1 MAEAGGKTALIRAI
15 TPFGASLLILNG
27 MMGAGIFA
35 LPATVSAMTGM
46 FTPWLFVI
54 VAAMF
59 ITIALTFAE
68 LASYF
73 RASGGP
79 VLYTST
85 AFGPGA
91 GFITGW
97 ILWLGRVAGIA
108 ANMSV
113 LALYAGAIWPVV
125 ADGVG
130 RTIMIVITCVTLT
143 AANVVGVKEG
153 VRTVAVFTVLK
164 VAPIVVLLVLGIPHY
179 GWEVIAPS
187 TIPPFDSI
195 GGAALLLMYAFVG
208 FETAL
213 VPAAETEN
221 PKRALPRAL
230 VYTMLATGL
239 LYWAIS
245 VVYVSVLPLSE
256 ITGGGARNA
265 TLADVGA
272 ALAGPGAALL
282 ITFAVVAS
290 IIGNTGS
297 AMVGVPRVTYALAE
311 NHWLPAWFSKV
322 HPKFQTPANSVI
334 FYGAA
339 VMLFALPGSF
349 AVLAAA
355 GSLARILV
363 YLMCIASLPRVR
375 ERATPEMRDGA
386 YRLPGGMAI
395 PLIAAAICLW
405 ACTQALALSW
415 TIVGTVAALGI
426 ALFWI
431 AKHGAKAEQP

>member
-1 MAEAGGKTALIRAI
+1 MADVQTGQAGGKTGLVRAI
-15 TPFGASLLILNG
+15 TAFGASLLILNG

-35 LPATVSAMTGM
+35 LPATVSAKTGM

-85 AFGPGA
+85 AFGPSA

-97 ILWLGRVAGIA
+97 ILWLGRVSGIA

-113 LALYAGAIWPVV
+113 LALYAGAIWPQV
-125 ADGVG
+125 ADGPG
-130 RTIMIVITCVTLT
+130 RTVMIVVTCVALT

-164 VAPIVVLLVLGIPHY
+164 IAPIVFLLVLGIPHY
-179 GWEVIAPS
+179 GPEIIAPS
-187 TIPPFDSI
+187 TIPPFESI

-239 LYWAIS
+239 LYWSIS
-245 VVYVSVLPLSE
+245 VVYVSVLPD
-256 ITGGGARNA
+256 GGARNA

-311 NHWLPAWFSKV
+311 NRWLPAWFAKV
-322 HPKFQTPANSVI
+322 HPKFQTPANSVM

-363 YLMCIASLPRVR
+363 YLMCIAALPRVR
-375 ERATPEMRDGA
+375 KLATPEMRDGA
-386 YRLPGGMAI
+386 YRLPGGYTI
-395 PLIAAAICLW
+395 PLVAAVICLW
-405 ACTQALALSW
+405 ACTQALTLSW
-415 TIVGTVAALGI
+415 TIVGSVAVVGI
-426 ALFWI
+426 VLFWI
-431 AKHGAKAEQP
+431 TQRRAKAA

>member
-1 MAEAGGKTALIRAI
+1 MTTDASKATLVRAI

-35 LPATVSAMTGM
+35 LPATVAAKTGM

-54 VAAMF
+54 VGAMF

-73 RASGGP
+73 RLSGGP

-85 AFGPGA
+85 AFGPNA
-91 GFITGW
+91 GFVTGW

-113 LALYAGAIWPVV
+113 LSLYAGAFFPAV
-125 ADGVG
+125 AGGIG
-130 RTIMIVITCVTLT
+130 RTIMIIVVCILLT

-153 VRTVAVFTVLK
+153 VRTVAIFTVLK
-164 VAPIVVLLVLGIPHY
+164 IAPILGLIVLGLPHY
-179 GWEVIAPS
+179 GIEVIAPS
-187 TIPPFDSI
+187 SLPTLSES

-213 VPAAETEN
+213 VPAAETAN

-230 VYTMLATGL
+230 VYTMLTTAL
-239 LYWAIS
+239 LYWLIS
-245 VVYVSVLPLSE
+245 VVFVSVLPPAT
-256 ITGGGARNA
+256 IAAGGA
-265 TLADVGA
+265 TLADVGRE
-272 ALAGPGAALL
+272 LAGPVAAVV

-290 IIGNTGS
+290 IIGNTAS

-311 NHWLPAWFSKV
+311 NHWLPAWFSRI
-322 HPKFQTPANSVI
+322 HPKYKTPANSVV

-339 VMLFALPGSF
+339 VMLAALPGSF

-355 GSLARILV
+355 GSLARIIV
-363 YLMCIASLPRVR
+363 YLMCIAALPRVR
-375 ERATPEMRDGA
+375 ALATPDMIEGA
-386 YRLPGGMAI
+386 YRIPGGYTVPA
-395 PLIAAAICLW
+395 LAAVICVW
-405 ACTQALALSW
+405 ACTQALTQSW
-415 TIVGTVAALGI
+415 VIVGSVAFGGMV
-426 ALFWI
+426 LFWVTRRA
-431 AKHGAKAEQP
+431 AKTA

>member
-239 LYWAIS
+239 LYWAI
-245 VVYVSVLPLSE
+245 
-256 ITGGGARNA
+256 
-265 TLADVGA
+265 
-272 ALAGPGAALL
+272 
-282 ITFAVVAS
+282 
-290 IIGNTGS
+290 
-297 AMVGVPRVTYALAE
+297 
-311 NHWLPAWFSKV
+311 
-322 HPKFQTPANSVI
+322 
-334 FYGAA
+334 
-339 VMLFALPGSF
+339 
-349 AVLAAA
+349 
-355 GSLARILV
+355 
-363 YLMCIASLPRVR
+363 
-375 ERATPEMRDGA
+375 
-386 YRLPGGMAI
+386 
-395 PLIAAAICLW
+395 
-405 ACTQALALSW
+405 
-415 TIVGTVAALGI
+415 
-426 ALFWI
+426 
-431 AKHGAKAEQP
+431 

>member
-1 MAEAGGKTALIRAI
+1 MADASGGKTALVRAI

-35 LPATVSAMTGM
+35 LPATVSAKTGM

-59 ITIALTFAE
+59 ITIALSFAE

-85 AFGPGA
+85 AFGPTT

-125 ADGVG
+125 ADGWG
-130 RTIMIVITCVTLT
+130 RTVMIVICCVALT

-153 VRTVAVFTVLK
+153 VRTVAIFTVLK
-164 VAPIVVLLVLGIPHY
+164 IAPIVLLLVLGIPHY
-179 GWEVIAPS
+179 GAEIIAPS
-187 TIPPFDSI
+187 AIPPFESI

-239 LYWAIS
+239 LYWSIS
-245 VVYVSVLPLSE
+245 VVYVSVLPD
-256 ITGGGARNA
+256 GGARNA
-265 TLADVGA
+265 TLADVGG
-272 ALAGPGAALL
+272 ALAGPGVALL

-339 VMLFALPGSF
+339 VMMAALPGSF

-355 GSLARILV
+355 GSLARIIV
-363 YLMCIASLPRVR
+363 YLLCIASLPRVR
-375 ERATPEMRDGA
+375 KLATAEMREGA
-386 YRLPGGMAI
+386 YRLPGGYSI
-395 PLIAAAICLW
+395 PAVAAVICLW

-415 TIVGTVAALGI
+415 TIVGSVAAVGI
-426 ALFWI
+426 VLFWI
-431 AKHGAKAEQP
+431 TQRKDRVRATS

>member
-1 MAEAGGKTALIRAI
+1 MTTDTSKASLVRAI

-35 LPATVSAMTGM
+35 LPATVAVKTGM

-54 VAAMF
+54 VGLMF

-73 RASGGP
+73 RLSGGP

-85 AFGPGA
+85 AFGPSA
-91 GFITGW
+91 GFVTGW

-113 LALYAGAIWPVV
+113 LALYAGAFWPAV
-125 ADGVG
+125 AAGSG
-130 RTIMIVITCVTLT
+130 RTVMIIVVCIALT

-153 VRTVAVFTVLK
+153 VRTVAIFTVLK
-164 VAPIVVLLVLGIPHY
+164 ITPILGLILLGIPHY
-179 GWEVIAPS
+179 GSEVILPS
-187 TIPPFDSI
+187 VLPSLGDS

-213 VPAAETEN
+213 VPAAETAN

-230 VYTMLATGL
+230 VYTMLTTAL
-239 LYWAIS
+239 LYWLIS
-245 VVYVSVLPLSE
+245 VVFVSVLPPETISK
-256 ITGGGARNA
+256 GGA
-265 TLADVGA
+265 TLADVGRE
-272 ALAGPGAALL
+272 LAGPVAAVV

-290 IIGNTGS
+290 IIGNTAS

-311 NHWLPAWFSKV
+311 NHWLPAWFSKI
-322 HPKFQTPANSVI
+322 HPKFKTPANSVM

-339 VMLFALPGSF
+339 VMLAALPGSF

-355 GSLARILV
+355 GSLARIIV
-363 YLMCIASLPRVR
+363 YLMCIAALPRVR
-375 ERATPEMRDGA
+375 ALATPDMHEGA
-386 YRLPGGMAI
+386 YRIPGGYTVPIVAGV
-395 PLIAAAICLW
+395 ICIW
-405 ACTQALALSW
+405 ACTQALTQSW
-415 TIVGTVAALGI
+415 IIVGSVAIGGMV
-426 ALFWI
+426 LFWVTRR
-431 AKHGAKAEQP
+431 AAKAAA